1 MSEQKLV
8 HDAWYVGIPTKP
20 AYGDD
25 PKTGRLTAVVV
36 MKIIEGPCAGREVKY
51 YNAKWARENNVF
63 TFRKLR
69 ACGWQGKDPDTIVPD
84 IEAALQA
91 GRRVR
96 FQARWVEIGNGFWSA
111 DNMQGDEVYVQPV
124 TAPSQDSR
132 AMMRQALA
140 DAAEDDRRFQEQRA
154 AQRSGGSGGAPRDL
168 GPHDDPRHGAPPPQL
183 KEGDWCTVGECD
195 AVIVTTPNGGLSCT
209 NGHEVVPF

>member
-8 HDAWYVGIPTKP
+8 HDAWYVGVPTKP

-36 MKIIEGPCAGREVKY
+36 MKIVEGPCAGREVKW

-69 ACGWQGKDPDTIVPD
+69 ACGWQGKDPDTIVAD
-84 IEAALQA
+84 IEAASNA

-96 FQARWVEIGNGFWSA
+96 FQARWVEVGNGFWSA
-111 DNMQGDEVYVQPV
+111 DNMQGDGVYVQPV

-132 AMMRQALA
+132 AIMRQALI
-140 DAAEDDRRFQEQRA
+140 DAEEDDRRFQEQRA
-154 AQRSGGSGGAPRDL
+154 AERGSSGGGSRGNERGDV
-168 GPHDDPRHGAPPPQL
+168 PPQQL
-183 KEGDWCTVGECD
+183 KEGDWCPTSGCD
-195 AVIVTTPNGGLSCT
+195 STLHRDAARGLVCD
-209 NGHEVVPF
+209 NGHETIPF